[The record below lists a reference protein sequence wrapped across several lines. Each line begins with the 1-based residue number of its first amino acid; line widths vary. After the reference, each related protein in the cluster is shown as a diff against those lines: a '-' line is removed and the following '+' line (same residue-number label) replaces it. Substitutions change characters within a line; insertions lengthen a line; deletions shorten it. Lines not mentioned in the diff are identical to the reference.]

1 MDFIDKVFKPLLLLA
16 VGAWMVL
23 AITQTLTNSQ
33 LMIYAGI
40 LFVCMGLRNLLIL
53 NVSYRTKHFHEKIQA
68 YIDQFGLKKG
78 LIRYS
83 IILVVTYL
91 VLGILLIIFNI

>member
-33 LMIYAGI
+33 LMVYAGI
-40 LFVCMGLRNLLIL
+40 LFVCMGVRNLLIL
-53 NVSYRTKHFHEKIQA
+53 NVSYHTKHFHEKIQA

-83 IILVVTYL
+83 IILVATYL
-91 VLGILLIIFNI
+91 ILGILLIIFNI